1 LFPLKLKGVP
11 KAPNS
16 SVLFGL
22 RVHEY
27 QKVEKLHNR
36 VQWFVI
42 LLMQNC
48 TVVQKAL
55 KHFGTT
61 KRCSDVELFFQ
72 LNSLSKSA
80 NGGAQ
85 IP

>member
-1 LFPLKLKGVP
+1 
-11 KAPNS
+11 
-16 SVLFGL
+16 
-22 RVHEY
+22 
-27 QKVEKLHNR
+27 
-36 VQWFVI
+36 
-42 LLMQNC
+42 MQNC

-55 KHFGTT
+55 KLFGTT